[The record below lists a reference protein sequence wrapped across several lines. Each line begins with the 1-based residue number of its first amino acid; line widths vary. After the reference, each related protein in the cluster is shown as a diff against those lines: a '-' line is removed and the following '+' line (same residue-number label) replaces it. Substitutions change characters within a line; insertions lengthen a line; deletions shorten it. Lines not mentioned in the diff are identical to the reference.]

1 MKKNAKSM
9 ESPQTPHVEATE
21 EQAKEYQRL
30 KARNEWIK
38 MNQKYLDQ
46 IQSKQL
52 FYHRWIFWLVVIDL
66 LFNLIYLIL

>member
-1 MKKNAKSM
+1 MKKNAAS
-9 ESPQTPHVEATE
+9 TE
-21 EQAKEYQRL
+21 LNPTSQKPASEDQIKEYQKL

-66 LFNLIYLIL
+66 LFNLIHLFL